1 MRSFLSVLW
10 SQVRNIDVSVYPKH
24 IVYSIPFDHEPR
36 GVLEKLSVENNRM
49 ILIFRTEATLAYSDE
64 SDGSSPS
71 SGATGGK
78 AVVAAARGS

>member
-49 ILIFRTEATLAYSDE
+49 ILIFNADCNADAQMNQMGMKKTDR
-64 SDGSSPS
+64 PS
-71 SGATGGK
+71 K
-78 AVVAAARGS
+78 